1 MSLVFVH
8 LSDIHFGQEK
18 GGILHINDDVK
29 EQLLNDAREEV
40 MKLANQKADGVIIS
54 GDIAYGGKPNEYEIA
69 GKWLDRLTAAV
80 GCEITAVQVVPGN
93 HDIDRDEITPITQS
107 VIDEII
113 EKGDEALD
121 RFLDREAD
129 RELLYRRFHGYR
141 TFAEGYDCPL
151 DSEGRVSKDHVFEL
165 APNRRI
171 KFLGLNTALI
181 CSKSDKEEGGLI
193 LGKRQ
198 HVIPIESGLETI
210 VIAHHPLN
218 WIQDSHA
225 AGKYIRKRARVF
237 ISGHEHMPSHKLE
250 QTNQDADLVSLA
262 SGAAAP
268 PKADE
273 QYNYCYNI
281 LEFQWLEKEDAL
293 LLNIYGRIWDHENVE
308 FISDA
313 NHFKNGSA
321 SYKIK
326 CPNFK
331 KYIGDAVNK
340 KTLQNTEHK
349 YSEVSVNVD
358 VKGTSKEYSMGE
370 EAEINLVLLK
380 FFRDLTSGERL
391 SLLIELGA
399 IPNTWDETLTHGA
412 ERSAFN
418 KLLAA
423 GKLEQVHDKIN
434 QILHK

>member
-1 MSLVFVH
+1 MSLIFVH

-18 GGILHINDDVK
+18 GGSLHINDDVK
-29 EQLLNDAREEV
+29 ERLLDDARTEV
-40 MKLANQKADGVIIS
+40 MKLSKQKADGVIIS
-54 GDIAYGGKPNEYEIA
+54 GDIAYGGKLIEYEIA

-80 GCEITAVQVVPGN
+80 GCEITDVQVVPGN
-93 HDIDRDEITPITQS
+93 HDIDFDEITPITQS

-121 RFLDREAD
+121 KFLDREAD
-129 RELLYRRFHGYR
+129 RELIYRRFHGYR

-151 DSEGRVSKDHVFEL
+151 DSEGRVSKDHIFEL

-181 CSKSDKEEGGLI
+181 CSKSEKEEGGLI

-198 HVIPIESGLETI
+198 HVIPIEPGLETI

-218 WIQDSHA
+218 WIQDSNA
-225 AGKYIRKRARVF
+225 AGRYIRKRARVF

-250 QTNQDADLVSLA
+250 QTNEDADLVSLA

-268 PKADE
+268 PKADD

-281 LEFQWLEKEDAL
+281 LEFQWLEEEDAL
-293 LLNIYGRIWDHENVE
+293 LLNIHGRMWDYDNVE
-308 FISDA
+308 FISDG
-313 NHFKNGSA
+313 NHFNNGLA
-321 SYKIK
+321 SYKIR
-326 CPNFK
+326 CPNFRK
-331 KYIGDAVNK
+331 EAGTEVNK
-340 KTLQNTEHK
+340 ISLQNIQHK
-349 YSEVSVNVD
+349 CDEVSVNLD
-358 VKGTSKEYSMGE
+358 VKETPKEYSMGE

-399 IPNTWDETLTHGA
+399 IPNTWNETLTHGT